1 MKKIIFSILICFSFT
16 LCANAQILR
25 AEDVENYAKEKYGKN
40 WIDAALNLA
49 SSLELDKNY
58 SLTYVE
64 VIEAPNKSRELLY
77 ILLNYWFTASFNDAN
92 SVIKLNDKE
101 LGTIIA
107 SGFIEGVALHTG
119 GANSYKVNLRPVIKC
134 DIKDNK
140 IRITYTVPYY
150 SVVKAGGGGI
160 MGAIGGIIPIIFDEK
175 WTLDKCYPF
184 DLKDRHKNTS
194 SKAFVMAHAYSNVII
209 DKIEEVVKNGLIG
222 NEDEDW

>member
-92 SVIKLNDKE
+92 SVIKLNDK
-101 LGTIIA
+101 
-107 SGFIEGVALHTG
+107 
-119 GANSYKVNLRPVIKC
+119 
-134 DIKDNK
+134 DI
-140 IRITYTVPYY
+140 
-150 SVVKAGGGGI
+150 
-160 MGAIGGIIPIIFDEK
+160 
-175 WTLDKCYPF
+175 
-184 DLKDRHKNTS
+184 
-194 SKAFVMAHAYSNVII
+194 
-209 DKIEEVVKNGLIG
+209 
-222 NEDEDW
+222 